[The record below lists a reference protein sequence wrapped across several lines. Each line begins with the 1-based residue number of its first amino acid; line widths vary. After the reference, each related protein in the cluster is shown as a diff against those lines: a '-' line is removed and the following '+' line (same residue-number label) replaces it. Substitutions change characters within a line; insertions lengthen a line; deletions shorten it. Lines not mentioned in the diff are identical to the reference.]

1 MNAIKWLIMLC
12 LVIPA
17 ISSAIVIDIINYS
30 KDNVLVSSNSA
41 TTESSFGRKYT
52 PIVYPAE
59 DIKAHHPQNDPN
71 KPTVPA
77 KKAAPTTYIFEAKN
91 GNDFF
96 YFSTNHGIYYVDKI
110 QDRWIVWR
118 QSEYGS
124 KDLQQSKQL
133 AAYNDAQKIQKILI
147 TISQRFEPTVEPKL

>member
-1 MNAIKWLIMLC
+1 MKRIKYLLILP
-12 LVIPA
+12 LL
-17 ISSAIVIDIINYS
+17 ISASIFSITIDIINYS

-41 TTESSFGRKYT
+41 TTEPSFGRKYD
-52 PIVYPAE
+52 PIVYPAQ
-59 DIKAHHPQNDPN
+59 DAAAHHPQNDPR
-71 KPTVPA
+71 KPAVPA
-77 KKAAPTTYIFEAKN
+77 RIAKPTTYIFEAKN

-96 YFSTNHGIYYVDKI
+96 YFSTNHGIYYVDKT
-110 QDRWIVWR
+110 QDKWIVWR